1 MQKKIQKN
9 YLKTAAG
16 NDDGDSGGPA
26 TMDGNNNSL
35 TFSLDFSIFFLTY
48 LLFRMKSGLEIVKT
62 FRNIFENVAKSTFSW
77 LESCWHREKWKT
89 NLLRFTFRNVPLT
102 HVAKTWNVMFLCQHF
117 ATFKDNHITKSGK
130 QTYYVSLSTT
140 CLWHTLRKLE
150 TLCFFV
156 TFSRRS
162 RTPTS

>member
-62 FRNIFENVAKSTFSW
+62 FRNIFENVAKSTFS
-77 LESCWHREKWKT
+77 
-89 NLLRFTFRNVPLT
+89 
-102 HVAKTWNVMFLCQHF
+102 
-117 ATFKDNHITKSGK
+117 
-130 QTYYVSLSTT
+130 
-140 CLWHTLRKLE
+140 
-150 TLCFFV
+150 
-156 TFSRRS
+156 
-162 RTPTS
+162 